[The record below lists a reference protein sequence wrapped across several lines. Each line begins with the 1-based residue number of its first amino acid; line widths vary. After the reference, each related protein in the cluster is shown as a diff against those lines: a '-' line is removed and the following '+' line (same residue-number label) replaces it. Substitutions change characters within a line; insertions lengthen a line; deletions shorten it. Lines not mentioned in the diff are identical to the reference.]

1 MMLARTTLLIFAVFI
16 SHPALAELSDRYV
29 KSIPLSMSK
38 DVIYVFPS
46 LVGLVVAALVAAV
59 AQRRGC
65 SLLVSV
71 VCGALAGGGGGYV
84 TLFTTVVI
92 MLPYG

>member
-29 KSIPLSMSK
+29 KSIPMSMSK

-59 AQRRGC
+59 ARRGRRG
-65 SLLVSV
+65 LLVSAV
-71 VCGALAGGGGGYV
+71 WEPLRGAGPG
-84 TLFTTVVI
+84 T
-92 MLPYG
+92 

>member
-1 MMLARTTLLIFAVFI
+1 MLARTTLLIFAVFI
-16 SHPALAELSDRYV
+16 SHPALAQLSDRNV
-29 KSIPLSMSK
+29 KNIPLSMSM

-46 LVGLVVAALVAAV
+46 LVGLVVGALVVAV
-59 AQRRGC
+59 ARRGRRG
-65 SLLVSV
+65 LLVSAV
-71 VCGALAGGGGGYV
+71 LGAVAGAGAWYV